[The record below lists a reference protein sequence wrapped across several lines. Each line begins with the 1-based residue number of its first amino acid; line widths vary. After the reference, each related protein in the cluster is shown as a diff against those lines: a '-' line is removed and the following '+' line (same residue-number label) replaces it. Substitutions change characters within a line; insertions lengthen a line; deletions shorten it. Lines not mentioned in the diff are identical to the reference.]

1 MEKYLEL
8 DKKIMVKIGD
18 NPVPFSLLFVRD
30 SDIANE
36 CEKIANEEGKTK
48 EPYRI
53 LDRRLQTLRK
63 AGVIRST
70 PKGWVKV

>member
-36 CEKIANEEGKTK
+36 CEKLPAKRE
-48 EPYRI
+48 
-53 LDRRLQTLRK
+53 RRKNRTGFLIDACKRCAKL
-63 AGVIRST
+63 G
-70 PKGWVKV
+70 